1 MTSFFGSTLTGVWAL
16 LSIITIAS
24 WWMGSG
30 SDGQAY
36 GLITAGVLLFA
47 LIKSRLVIRY
57 FMEVRFAPRW
67 LRLTCDLWLIV
78 VFGAVFALYLGR
90 P

>member
-1 MTSFFGSTLTGVWAL
+1 MTSFFRSTLTGVWAL

-24 WWMGSG
+24 WWTGSR
-30 SDGQAY
+30 SDGRAY
-36 GLITAGVLLFA
+36 GLVTAGVLLFA
-47 LIKSRLVIRY
+47 LVKSRLVIRY

-67 LRLTCDLWLIV
+67 LRLTCDLWLIT
-78 VFGAVFALYLGR
+78 VFGMAFALYLGR

>member
-1 MTSFFGSTLTGVWAL
+1 MTSFFRSTLTGVWAL

-24 WWMGSG
+24 WWTGSR
-30 SDGQAY
+30 SDGRAY
-36 GLITAGVLLFA
+36 GLVTAGVLLFA
-47 LIKSRLVIRY
+47 FVKSRLVIRY

-67 LRLTCDLWLIV
+67 LRLTCDLWLIA
-78 VFGAVFALYLGR
+78 VFGMVFALYLGR